1 MHGYFL
7 LKQDRKCGVLGATA
21 YSYSHTHTH
30 THTHTLTY
38 VYIKQNKLVRKER
51 CWVSGHVLVEPAAQD
66 AEKEDAEKEVLERNL
81 EK

>member
-1 MHGYFL
+1 
-7 LKQDRKCGVLGATA
+7 
-21 YSYSHTHTH
+21 
-30 THTHTLTY
+30 